1 MQSTLLKFTSLI
13 KERGITMGSKTTQI
27 MKLNLHGY
35 DYRIV
40 RNNETGE
47 YVLTVSEAVWNG
59 TRFTR
64 TKHKINTY
72 KAPENAVIGALRDY
86 EWKRS

>member
-1 MQSTLLKFTSLI
+1 
-13 KERGITMGSKTTQI
+13 MGNKTNQI
-27 MKLNLHGY
+27 MKLNLNGY
-35 DYRIV
+35 DYRII

-64 TKHKINTY
+64 TKHKIDTY
-72 KAPENAVIGALRDY
+72 KAPENAVIGALRHQETVRY
-86 EWKRS
+86 QVGVR